1 MPKLIK
7 TIILSLFLL
16 MATTVTFSDT
26 NSLSKTQLKTI
37 IEQRIDKHKKS
48 VGIAIGFISPKENKI
63 LSHGKLSLDSKTDIS
78 DQTFFEIGSI
88 SKVFTTLLLADM
100 VEKGEVKLDD
110 PISKYLPKSIKTPTK
125 NGKEITLLHLA
136 THTSGLP
143 RLPTNLIAVTKDFEN
158 PYADYTQ
165 EHLYQFLSNYTLT
178 REIGAEYEYSNLGMG
193 ILGHI
198 LSLRAAMSYEN
209 LLLTRICKPLQ
220 MHDTKIVLSSEDKLR
235 LAHGHDQKL
244 IPTKNWDFAVLS
256 GAGAIRSTL
265 QDLLKFAT
273 AYLNISKT
281 ELSNAMQK
289 SLAVYNSSNI
299 PNIDVALGWHLS
311 KDHNRQIFWHSG
323 QTGGYHSYISF
334 DKNSLTAVVIL
345 SNSTND
351 IDDIGRH
358 LMESNFNLV
367 TFEDTQQ
374 HKAIKFDDPEI
385 FDVYVGQYEITP
397 DFILTISRQGEHF
410 FVQATKQPK
419 FEIFPE
425 SKQKFF
431 LTQVQ
436 AQIEFLKDHTGQVI
450 QLILHQ
456 NGNSIS
462 AKKIK

>member
-1 MPKLIK
+1 MLKLIK
-7 TIILSLFLL
+7 TVILSLFLL
-16 MATTVTFSDT
+16 IPTTITFSDT
-26 NSLSKTQLKTI
+26 TPLSKTQIKTI

-48 VGIAIGFISPKENKI
+48 VGIAIGFISPTENKI
-63 LSHGKLSLDSKTDIS
+63 LTRGKLSLDAKTDIS
-78 DQTFFEIGSI
+78 EQTFFEIGSI

-110 PISKYLPKSIKTPTK
+110 PISKYLPKSVKTPTK

-136 THTSGLP
+136 THTSGLS
-143 RLPTNLIAVTKDFEN
+143 RLPTNLIAVAKDFEN

-198 LSLRAAMSYEN
+198 LSLHAATSYEN
-209 LLLTRICKPLQ
+209 LLVTRICKPLQ
-220 MHDTKIVLSSEDKLR
+220 MHDTKILLSSEDKLR

-358 LMESNFNLV
+358 LMESQFNLI
-367 TFEDTQQ
+367 TFDDTQE
-374 HKAIKFDDPEI
+374 HKAIKLDDPQI
-385 FDVYVGQYEITP
+385 FDAYVGQYEITP

-431 LTQVQ
+431 LTQIQ

>member
-1 MPKLIK
+1 MLKLIK

-16 MATTVTFSDT
+16 IPTTITFSDT
-26 NSLSKTQLKTI
+26 NSLSKTQIKTI

-48 VGIAIGFISPKENKI
+48 VGIAIGFISPTENKI
-63 LSHGKLSLDSKTDIS
+63 LTHGKLSLDAKTDIS
-78 DQTFFEIGSI
+78 EQTFFEIGSI

-143 RLPTNLIAVTKDFEN
+143 RLPTNLIAVAKDFEN

-193 ILGHI
+193 ILSHI
-198 LSLRAAMSYEN
+198 LSLRAATSYEN
-209 LLLTRICKPLQ
+209 LLVSRICKPLQ

-281 ELSNAMQK
+281 QLSNAMQN
-289 SLAVYNSSNI
+289 SLAVHTSSNI
-299 PNIDVALGWHLS
+299 PNVDVALGWHLS
-311 KDHNRQIFWHSG
+311 KNHNRQIFWHSG

-358 LMESNFNLV
+358 LMESKYNLI
-367 TFEDTQQ
+367 TFDDTQE
-374 HKAIKFDDPEI
+374 HKAIKLDDPQI
-385 FDVYVGQYEITP
+385 FDAYVGQYEITP
-397 DFILTISRQGEHF
+397 DFILTISRQEEHF

-456 NGNSIS
+456 NGNSTS